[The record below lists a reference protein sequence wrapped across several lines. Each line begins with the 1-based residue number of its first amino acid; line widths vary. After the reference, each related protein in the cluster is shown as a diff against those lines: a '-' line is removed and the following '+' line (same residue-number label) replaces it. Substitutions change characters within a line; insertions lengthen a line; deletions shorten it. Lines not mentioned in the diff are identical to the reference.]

1 MENLVF
7 QVDFGI
13 QGRDELATRSKVR
26 QQGEPQIM
34 AFKKTKRKSGISKKS
49 FEDAFA
55 GIVEAGFLMA
65 AADGQLEEQEMEV
78 LGGAISG
85 MIEDASEEDIAGIL
99 EQADELL
106 ASDGWEARCEKVGA
120 LLAGNEKAA
129 EAAMKIVALVY
140 MCDQES
146 DDEWD
151 EYWYALG
158 EALGYDNEEA
168 DEVYSELEEE
178 YL

>member
-1 MENLVF
+1 
-7 QVDFGI
+7 
-13 QGRDELATRSKVR
+13 
-26 QQGEPQIM
+26 M
-34 AFKKTKRKSGISKKS
+34 AFKKTKRKSGVAKKN

-65 AADGQLEEQEMEV
+65 AADGQLEKNELKV
-78 LGGAISG
+78 LSGVISG
-85 MIEDASEEDIAGIL
+85 MIEGASEEEISAVI

-106 ASDGWEARCEKVGA
+106 GRDGWEERCVKVGK
-120 LLAGNEKAA
+120 LLSNKEEAA
-129 EAAMKIVALVY
+129 DAAMKIVALVY

-151 EYWYALG
+151 DAWYELA
-158 EALGYDNEEA
+158 EALGYDNDEA

-178 YL
+178 LS

>member
-1 MENLVF
+1 
-7 QVDFGI
+7 
-13 QGRDELATRSKVR
+13 
-26 QQGEPQIM
+26 M
-34 AFKKTKRKSGISKKS
+34 AFKKTKRKSGVAKKN

-65 AADGQLEEQEMEV
+65 AADGQLDKNELKV
-78 LGGAISG
+78 LAGVISG
-85 MIEDASEEDIAGIL
+85 MIEGATEEEISAVID
-99 EQADELL
+99 QADELL
-106 ASDGWEARCEKVGA
+106 GRDGWEERCAKVGK
-120 LLAGNEKAA
+120 LLSNKEEAA
-129 EAAMKIVALVY
+129 DAAMKIVALVY

-151 EYWYALG
+151 DAWYELA

-178 YL
+178 LS